1 MTVGPTATSQEPK
14 FAAYGAHMPRSGR
27 SGTPSSGSAAGDDL
41 RAALLERRQRALARA
56 ADLRRA
62 FDALVAATEGSNVDD
77 EHDPEGATIAFERS
91 QLTAA
96 LEQATVDVAEV
107 TEALG
112 RVTAGTYGRCE
123 VCGRPIPPGRL
134 AARPTATRCVTCAD
148 LP

>member
-14 FAAYGAHMPRSGR
+14 FAAYGAHMPRSG
-27 SGTPSSGSAAGDDL
+27 SGTPSSGSAGGDDL

>member
-1 MTVGPTATSQEPK
+1 
-14 FAAYGAHMPRSGR
+14 MPRSGLA
-27 SGTPSSGSAAGDDL
+27 GTPSRGSAADDDL
-41 RAALLERRQRALARA
+41 RAVLLRRRQRALDRA
-56 ADLRRA
+56 ADLQRA

-96 LEQATVDVAEV
+96 LERATVDVAEV
-107 TEALG
+107 AEALD

-123 VCGRPIPPGRL
+123 SCGGPIPPGRL